1 MCDTQS
7 ARFASWLCLE
17 TGPLQ
22 KPSDFGTETPSHEG
36 PKFKTQ
42 NNMDVRNTDHM
53 GTAFP
58 DNHRDR
64 ILNNENV
71 YSTSPPETHSAEIL
85 NKVLT

>member
-1 MCDTQS
+1 
-7 ARFASWLCLE
+7 
-17 TGPLQ
+17 
-22 KPSDFGTETPSHEG
+22 
-36 PKFKTQ
+36 
-42 NNMDVRNTDHM
+42 MDVRNTDHM

-58 DNHRDR
+58 DNHRDG